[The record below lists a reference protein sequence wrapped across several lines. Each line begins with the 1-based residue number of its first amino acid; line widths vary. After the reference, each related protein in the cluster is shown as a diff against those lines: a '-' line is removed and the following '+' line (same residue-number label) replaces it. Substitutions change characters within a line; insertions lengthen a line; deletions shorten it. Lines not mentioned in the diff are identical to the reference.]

1 VACLSGLPW
10 FVRESAPLE
19 HLSDL
24 KIVAELLGDMNNAL
38 LEMESILA
46 FIGTWKAEKTCF
58 AGMNQLKKITG
69 KEVWLRVAGGVV
81 EAY

>member
-1 VACLSGLPW
+1 MACLSGLPW

-24 KIVAELLGDMNNAL
+24 RVADYWGNNA
-38 LEMESILA
+38 
-46 FIGTWKAEKTCF
+46 FF

>member
-1 VACLSGLPW
+1 MSGLPW
-10 FVRESAPLE
+10 FGFVRESAPLE

-24 KIVAELLGDMNNAL
+24 KIVAELLGDINNA
-38 LEMESILA
+38 
-46 FIGTWKAEKTCF
+46 FF